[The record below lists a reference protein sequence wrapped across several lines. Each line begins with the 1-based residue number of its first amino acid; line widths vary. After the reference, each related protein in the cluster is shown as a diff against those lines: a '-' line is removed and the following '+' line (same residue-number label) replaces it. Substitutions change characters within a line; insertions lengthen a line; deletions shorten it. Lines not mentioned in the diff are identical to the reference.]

1 MPYAKAE
8 ATKTLEMKGVYAVP
22 WLKILA
28 PIMLGAVLTAVSLR
42 KT

>member
-1 MPYAKAE
+1 MPFAKAE
-8 ATKTLEMKGVYAVP
+8 ATKTITVTGVYAVP

-28 PIMLGAVLTAVSLR
+28 PTVLGTILTIVSLR

>member
-8 ATKTLEMKGVYAVP
+8 AAKAITVTGVYAVP

-28 PIMLGAVLTAVSLR
+28 PTIFGAILTLLTTKR
-42 KT
+42 